1 MGLLGS
7 GFQGSRTFRG
17 LEFSKGGSSHLI
29 RSAEK
34 LAASGRF
41 DFAIEQLNVAQQ
53 LDPENKYIQAIIDR
67 IRVMQNSPQD
77 GNATIANLLDT
88 PNKGPLAITVGP
100 EFANGVKSL
109 DDDQPLTPDAIHT
122 KIRFLTNMAN
132 QYLESG
138 SSEKAFHSL
147 MKAYLLDPLSP
158 YVVAAEK
165 TVLPAW
171 EILKTDKHI
180 IVAAESS
187 ASQPAP
193 VQMLNSTLD
202 KEFQTMAPSPFND
215 INSPSL
221 PRPVRSMDSSTDEQ
235 LRMEMLRQQKE
246 HERVEKERVIW
257 REASKPPKIFGEDD
271 PATFPAP
278 PREEQQ
284 QPRAHSGGLFS
295 RLRLGKF
302 LE

>member
-77 GNATIANLLDT
+77 GNATIATLLDS

-100 EFANGVKSL
+100 EFANGVRSSNG
-109 DDDQPLTPDAIHT
+109 DQPLTPDAIHT

-171 EILKTDKHI
+171 ENLKTDKHH
-180 IVAAESS
+180 
-187 ASQPAP
+187 
-193 VQMLNSTLD
+193 MLHTTLD

-215 INSPSL
+215 INSQSL
-221 PRPVRSMDSSTDEQ
+221 PQPVRSMDSSTDEQ

-246 HERVEKERVIW
+246 QERVEKERVIW

-271 PATFPAP
+271 PTNFPAP

>member
-1 MGLLGS
+1 MGSPGS
-7 GFQGSRTFRG
+7 AFQGSKSFRE

-34 LAASGRF
+34 LAASGRY
-41 DFAIEQLNVAQQ
+41 DFAIEQLSVAQQ
-53 LDPENKYIQAIIDR
+53 LDPANKYIQAIIDR

-77 GNATIANLLDT
+77 GSQKLEQLFNNSAQ
-88 PNKGPLAITVGP
+88 GQLAITVGP
-100 EFANGVKSL
+100 EFANGVKSA
-109 DDDQPLTPDAIHT
+109 DEESNLTPEDIHT

-147 MKAYLLDPLSP
+147 MKAYLLDPVSP

-165 TVLPAW
+165 TILPAW
-171 EILKTDKHI
+171 ESLRTRNYPPGVEQRSVSESDKE
-180 IVAAESS
+180 IV
-187 ASQPAP
+187 
-193 VQMLNSTLD
+193 TTRGLD
-202 KEFQTMAPSPFND
+202 KESQLMSPLPFND
-215 INSPSL
+215 INPEPL
-221 PRPVRSMDSSTDEQ
+221 PRPVRSLPSTTDEQ

-246 HERVEKERVIW
+246 QERVEKERAIW
-257 REASKPPKIFGEDD
+257 REASKPPKIFGDDD
-271 PATFPAP
+271 PMNFPAP
-278 PREEQQ
+278 PKEEQQ
-284 QPRAHSGGLFS
+284 QPKPHSGGLFS